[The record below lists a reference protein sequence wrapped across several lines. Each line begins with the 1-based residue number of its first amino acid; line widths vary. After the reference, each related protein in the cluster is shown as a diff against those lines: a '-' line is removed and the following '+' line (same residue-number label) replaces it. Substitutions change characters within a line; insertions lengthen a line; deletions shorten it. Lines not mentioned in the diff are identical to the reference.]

1 MKRWDL
7 KIVLKSDLCTA
18 TGENVPGITNV
29 KTALEYGIP
38 YVPAKRIK
46 GCLVEAGREMADNGI
61 IEEGMMRQLFGA
73 PGLECE
79 KGVYIQDAHLYSAPK
94 HLFGLNEE
102 GSFTIKDYEQFR
114 KAAENCPELDESFL
128 EEVFTR
134 RRARTAIDAEL
145 GSAQAHSLRTV
156 QTVPSGIVLKAR
168 LEGELGDEGERALEL
183 CAKGLRHMGLGIT
196 RGFGEV
202 RCSLEMVSS
211 GNRDCAVPVNQ
222 YKRGLLEEFSP
233 EEEVELA
240 YEIRLDSP
248 VIVEGDTG
256 AHMDCLPGAAVL
268 GALAG
273 MYIRKYSLG
282 ANAHEDEGFRR
293 IFLRDGVQFG
303 YGFLKKRAKQ
313 YVPCPKALA
322 VKKDDQSEWF
332 NIWCENPRRKDIS
345 GQIFWG
351 DGELQVALPQKE
363 IHFHHARPADR
374 GIGHALNDR
383 AEDTTHQTG
392 QFFEYIALSKGQVF
406 AGTWRGM
413 AKDIEK
419 LTECLA
425 DNAWRLRL
433 GRSRTAE
440 YGECTFCIKGVK
452 RSGQGKSPAV
462 TGKEW
467 LVWLVSPMV
476 LEDENGGPFF
486 EWGSIKEQAEKI
498 MGYPAKEFK
507 SACSYTVVNGYNSKW
522 RMPLVSY
529 PALAAGSAF
538 YITLDAD
545 EDIRISE
552 LEGKRWGL
560 LTGKGC
566 GQIKLE
572 PWSRVD
578 KGGKICNSDE
588 GHPPALETSGSGSD
602 DGMLTQL
609 CSYCEEK
616 KCENLSLD
624 KLETIQREKLP
635 PSSSI
640 ELLLQILRSQ
650 NGEPGFYEEI
660 KLQAE
665 KIVKESKKKRV
676 LELIAPCQGESYEF
690 MKHYLENA
698 KWKARS
704 RDKDENRERKPDY
717 EP

>member
-61 IEEGMMRQLFGA
+61 IEADVLKQLFGA

-102 GSFTIKDYEQFR
+102 GSFIIKDYEQFR
-114 KAAENCPELDESFL
+114 KAAESCLEIDESFL
-128 EEVFTR
+128 EEVFTG
-134 RRARTAIDAEL
+134 RRARTAVDAEL

-156 QTVPSGIVLKAR
+156 QTVPAGIVLTAW
-168 LEGELGDEGERALEL
+168 LEGELSDEGERALEL
-183 CAKGLRHMGLGIT
+183 CAKGFRHMGLGIT

-202 RCSLEMVSS
+202 RCSLEKVFS
-211 GNRDCAVPVNQ
+211 GNQDCAVPVKQ
-222 YKRGLLEEFSP
+222 DKRELLEKFSP

-248 VIVEGDTG
+248 VIVETDSE
-256 AHMDCLPGAAVL
+256 AQMDCLPGTAVL

-282 ANAHEDEGFRR
+282 ANSHEDESFRR

-303 YGFLKKRAKQ
+303 YGFLKRGDKQ

-322 VKKDDQSEWF
+322 VKKDSQSEWF
-332 NIWCENPRRKDIS
+332 NIWCENPRRKEIG
-345 GQIFWG
+345 GQIFLE
-351 DGELQVALPQKE
+351 DSKLHVAVPQKE

-374 GIGHALNDR
+374 GIAHALNDR

-406 AGTWRGM
+406 AGTWKGM
-413 AKDIEK
+413 TKDIKK

-440 YGECTFCIKGVK
+440 YGECTFCIKGINP
-452 RSGQGKSPAV
+452 SGQGKGSAV

-467 LVWLVSPMV
+467 LVWLLSPMIP
-476 LEDENGGPFF
+476 EDDKNSGPFI
-486 EWGSIKEQAEKI
+486 EWSSIKEQAEKI
-498 MGYPAKEFK
+498 IGYSVKGFQ

-522 RMPLVSY
+522 RMPSVSY

-538 YITLDAD
+538 YITLDTD
-545 EDIRISE
+545 KEIRISE

-560 LTGKGC
+560 MTGKGY

-572 PWSRVD
+572 PWSSVS
-578 KGGKICNSDE
+578 KGGSICNSDE
-588 GHPPALETSGSGSD
+588 GQPPVQDRSESQFD
-602 DGMLTQL
+602 DGMLAQL
-609 CSYCEEK
+609 CSYCEEKK

-624 KLETIQREKLP
+624 KLDEIPKKELP

-640 ELLLQILRSQ
+640 ELLLQILRSR
-650 NGEPGFYEEI
+650 NGESGLYEEM

-665 KIVKESKKKRV
+665 MIVKESKKERV
-676 LELIAPCQGESYEF
+676 LKLLEPCQGESYEF

-704 RDKDENRERKPDY
+704 RDKEENDELQ
-717 EP
+717 